1 MVVMG
6 GEDRESKSFPG
17 APPVAAAC
25 GLLVFPHSANKTS
38 CFPHEINPV
47 KSAIFL

>member
-1 MVVMG
+1 MVVRG

-25 GLLVFPHSANKTS
+25 GLLVFPHSAKKTS